1 VIEEMN
7 TDHADAIESL
17 MAQGYSRV
25 RAIKIFYEQ
34 SLAKYYSKQYQS
46 EGASVGQVSSSSIFL
61 CSHLL
66 SLSVDWFGK
75 EQC

>member
-1 VIEEMN
+1 MN
-7 TDHADAIESL
+7 TDHADAIENL

-46 EGASVGQVSSSSIFL
+46 EGASVGQVSFISFL
-61 CSHLL
+61 FYSH
-66 SLSVDWFGK
+66 
-75 EQC
+75 